1 MLEVKKLTVGELTT
15 NCYLLYNDKEAVVI
29 DPADEASF
37 IENIIADLDLTPKA
51 VILTHGHF
59 DHLLA
64 ALELSLA
71 YKIPIFVNKK
81 DKFLI
86 ERLDKTANYFTKQK
100 DSLRPTATRN
110 LTGKSKIVLGKDS
123 LSIIEIPGHTP
134 GSIAVYI
141 KKHNIIFTGDL
152 IFKGGS
158 YGETRHAYSDKKA
171 FDQSLKKILG
181 LPPKTLVFPGHG
193 EEFMVQS
200 FRNA

>member
-1 MLEVKKLTVGELTT
+1 MLDVKKLTVGELST
-15 NCYLLYNDKEAVVI
+15 NCYLLYNTNEAVII

-37 IENIIADLDLTPKA
+37 IENIITDLSLTPKA

-86 ERLDKTANYFTKQK
+86 ERSDKTAKYFTKQK
-100 DSLRPTATRN
+100 DSLRPIETLD
-110 LTGKSKIVLGKDS
+110 LTGKSKIALGKDK

-141 KKHNIIFTGDL
+141 KKQNIVFTGDL
-152 IFKGGS
+152 IFKDGAC
-158 YGETRHAYSDKKA
+158 GETTHAYSDRND
-171 FDQSLKKILG
+171 FGQSLKKILS
-181 LPPKTLVFPGHG
+181 LPQKTLVFPGHG
-193 EEFMVQS
+193 EEFMLQS